1 MLLVFTFSMST
12 TVISKRK
19 MFFFDRH
26 EKVTIAVSAYENL
39 DRQFGAFSK
48 ISTNCA
54 NYITY

>member
-1 MLLVFTFSMST
+1 MIMLLVFTFSMST

-48 ISTNCA
+48 ISTN
-54 NYITY
+54 YITY